1 MEKPLFNAYIDGF
14 NLYKGSLERRPDLKW
29 LDLISLCQALRP
41 EMKLNQVFYFTANVR
56 NRYPGDK
63 SQNRQHAYLRVLAHQ
78 GVQVVFGKFRVDP
91 RWSRFAS
98 SDAQTM
104 VHPRLP
110 KHLGLT
116 QLAFR
121 RVQNLTKPDSPA
133 AYVMKMEE
141 KGSDVNLASYLLRDS
156 YTNQLTAA
164 LVITGDSDLSIPVRF
179 AVEFGVNVK
188 VCVPGLAIAVN
199 ELAQAATQLEKLSE
213 TLLKDSQL
221 PKTFTSSAGRQIVRP
236 VSWT

>member
-1 MEKPLFNAYIDGF
+1 M
-14 NLYKGSLERRPDLKW
+14 
-29 LDLISLCQALRP
+29 
-41 EMKLNQVFYFTANVR
+41 
-56 NRYPGDK
+56 
-63 SQNRQHAYLRVLAHQ
+63 
-78 GVQVVFGKFRVDP
+78 
-91 RWSRFAS
+91 
-98 SDAQTM
+98 
-104 VHPRLP
+104 
-110 KHLGLT
+110 
-116 QLAFR
+116 AFR

-156 YTNQLTAA
+156 YTNHLTAA

-199 ELAQAATQLEKLSE
+199 ELTQATSQLEKLSE
-213 TLLKDSQL
+213 NQLKDSQL